1 MADLVQLDNLFAC
14 EFKVRHP
21 EASWFGVVP
30 MVYTQ
35 KTLKASFLHG
45 AGSAGY
51 LADSIHFTVNLH
63 VFCNPPKKQNFK
75 FTTKINNK
83 THMDPE
89 IACFRKGN
97 FVFLL
102 QKICQK
108 TGATH
113 KDPLILE
120 GFSGCQP

>member
-63 VFCNPPKKQNFK
+63 VFCTPPKKKNNK
-75 FTTKINNK
+75 TSSSPLKPSTTK

-102 QKICQK
+102 QKIC
-108 TGATH
+108 
-113 KDPLILE
+113 
-120 GFSGCQP
+120 